1 MIPMTVTSYKLYVA
15 PPFPFTGITSVP
27 IKPLFLLGCQ
37 VSVEL
42 SALNPVLGIQWKP
55 PSILFFWSL

>member
-27 IKPLFLLGCQ
+27 IKPPFLLG
-37 VSVEL
+37 
-42 SALNPVLGIQWKP
+42 
-55 PSILFFWSL
+55 